1 MEFLNGF
8 VSDVKMFSGRS
19 SAPSYGNVLNA
30 VRSHLNY
37 LVNHDVVDASFEKKD
52 IKRIVAD
59 LKQYQTRWDARV
71 GGKFF
76 MSLPNDFPLEHIRDF
91 LASVLPEPIDFEYVV
106 HKSKRDGKENLHVHV
121 FFHPINK
128 ETKKKLQWKRGVLS
142 QLHKNYKDTLEKYG
156 YELVTHKEKGE
167 EPSIHVGQ
175 RMYYMPEAKE
185 YIENARA
192 IGTLEKV
199 ISAAQKE
206 TRKKE
211 LETLKK
217 IDPEILLSHLG
228 IPYKKQGNAYVFS
241 APYRTDTNPSCRIE
255 PSRYGDWHFVDFGAG
270 QQGGTYIDLLLAYGY
285 TYKQSID
292 LLRKV
297 RKTLDKAEAGQRSLT
312 LATPSASA
320 PPKERLGEKEVNL
333 RVEPIQQHPET
344 LNYILKTRGYKTVPD
359 FVKWISDGK
368 HVGYGTIDLNGDAH
382 IRFVGK
388 SDIKEYCTGSSTVT
402 LIKGKDSSQVVVTEG
417 IHDAISLV
425 NYGLTSDIIILNGV
439 GNINKAL
446 PLIQQYHKVYACTD
460 NDRVGQETAKTLIQA
475 CLKQKIPVYKIVF
488 KSKDIDEAW
497 RNQELLHV
505 TQINP
510 DKYWER

>member
-1 MEFLNGF
+1 
-8 VSDVKMFSGRS
+8 
-19 SAPSYGNVLNA
+19 
-30 VRSHLNY
+30 
-37 LVNHDVVDASFEKKD
+37 
-52 IKRIVAD
+52 
-59 LKQYQTRWDARV
+59 
-71 GGKFF
+71 
-76 MSLPNDFPLEHIRDF
+76 
-91 LASVLPEPIDFEYVV
+91 
-106 HKSKRDGKENLHVHV
+106 
-121 FFHPINK
+121 
-128 ETKKKLQWKRGVLS
+128 
-142 QLHKNYKDTLEKYG
+142 
-156 YELVTHKEKGE
+156 
-167 EPSIHVGQ
+167 
-175 RMYYMPEAKE
+175 
-185 YIENARA
+185 
-192 IGTLEKV
+192 
-199 ISAAQKE
+199 
-206 TRKKE
+206 
-211 LETLKK
+211 
-217 IDPEILLSHLG
+217 
-228 IPYKKQGNAYVFS
+228 
-241 APYRTDTNPSCRIE
+241 
-255 PSRYGDWHFVDFGAG
+255 
-270 QQGGTYIDLLLAYGY
+270 
-285 TYKQSID
+285 
-292 LLRKV
+292 
-297 RKTLDKAEAGQRSLT
+297 
-312 LATPSASA
+312 
-320 PPKERLGEKEVNL
+320 
-333 RVEPIQQHPET
+333 

-417 IHDAISLV
+417 IHDAIALW